1 MVVTSCFTTA
11 LHAKYQ
17 ELTARL
23 PQEEVCY
30 IAEADVRGQVVL
42 DLACFRNL
50 QNKFIEVDIAIVI
63 F

>member
-1 MVVTSCFTTA
+1 MTSSFTTA

-30 IAEADVRGQVVL
+30 IVEADVRGQLVL
-42 DLACFRNL
+42 DFALGTYL
-50 QNKFIEVDIAIVI
+50 LK
-63 F
+63 

>member
-1 MVVTSCFTTA
+1 MTSSFTTA

-30 IAEADVRGQVVL
+30 IVEADVRGQLVL
-42 DLACFRNL
+42 DLAL
-50 QNKFIEVDIAIVI
+50 ETYWTKFIEVDIAIDI

>member
-1 MVVTSCFTTA
+1 MVVTSSFTTA

-30 IAEADVRGQVVL
+30 IVEADVRGQLVL
-42 DLACFRNL
+42 DFALGTYL
-50 QNKFIEVDIAIVI
+50 LK
-63 F
+63 